1 MEEFIKNYIFSQ
13 IEPTTPGN
21 QMNILSREDKTSEN
35 FGYSYVQC
43 GDYIVFY
50 ENSSITPGMKFYIY
64 DKTMHLVKTENL
76 MDNWINIVGETLKQD
91 ENGNFYLLGYMN
103 PEETAQGTTYY
114 SLILL
119 NNIIKETPVIR
130 KWYKLEPLGIGYAFD
145 CQKKIGSADY
155 LFVYQQLR
163 VEEGLDYYDL
173 YLVQFT
179 ISVQN
184 GNSVTKWVYKNCN
197 LNVPLISGLGQIGC
211 QYNQEISKIL
221 VVFEL
226 TGKIE
231 IVLINLDN
239 NWQFD
244 EINELS
250 LGNGIEITR
259 LLDENVHNLSEKN
272 SVLVNGINSFV
283 FIREDTNK
291 VVQYNTLDDFSNPII
306 ATLPIPSSAVEYVI
320 NANFIGTIFRVGPE
334 KYLLEIYPYELT
346 ENSIEISNKYLLINF
361 SYLYDI
367 SEYRLHMSL
376 INTNVYN
383 LNYITFILEEIS
395 GLGVAIIVSTDNG
408 LTEYTDLDSLVPEYV
423 NLSNGSIIFSRK
435 LTNESIIG
443 NQMSAEINVPY
454 SMLNDTQ
461 ISAEQLISKTNKTLS
476 NESMI
481 INKNIYESLY
491 LNFIK
496 HINVIDNNF
505 DKNELQNNI
514 SSLLTKSIFSTP
526 RENYEVAPIG
536 YVKTFTKDGQEL
548 IFTLGSNSIEQIGEN
563 EYLIN
568 IAVNGNNVEK
578 IQILAKDRQTPYIT
592 IPLYSVD
599 GVILIKQKLIIN
611 NTFDEFIMSENN
623 EFIIT
628 ENNEFII
635 EG

>member
-21 QMNILSREDKTSEN
+21 QMNILSREDQTSEN

-76 MDNWINIVGETLKQD
+76 IDNWISIVGETLKQD

-103 PEETAQGTTYY
+103 PEETQQGTTYY

-119 NNIIKETPVIR
+119 NNIITQTPVIR
-130 KWYKLEPLGIGYAFD
+130 KWYKLEPIGISYAYD
-145 CQKKIGSADY
+145 CQKKLGSADY
-155 LFVYQQLR
+155 LFIYEQLR
-163 VEEGLDYYDL
+163 VESNTQYYDL

-184 GNSVTKWVYKNCN
+184 GNHITKWVYKNYN
-197 LNVPLISGLGQIGC
+197 SSASLISGLAQVGY

-221 VVFEL
+221 VLSQQTDNILVN
-226 TGKIE
+226 
-231 IVLINLDN
+231 LINLDN
-239 NWQFD
+239 NWQSN

-250 LGNGIEITR
+250 IENGIEISKR
-259 LLDENVHNLSEKN
+259 LYENVHNTLEKN
-272 SVLVNGINSFV
+272 SISINGINSFV
-283 FIREDTNK
+283 FIRENSNQL
-291 VVQYNTLDDFSNPII
+291 VQYNSLDDFTNPII
-306 ATLPIPSSAVEYVI
+306 ATIPIPSAPIEYVI
-320 NANFIGTIFRVGPE
+320 NKNYIGIIFRIGAD

-346 ENSIEISNKYLLINF
+346 ENSIIISNKYLAINF
-361 SYLYDI
+361 SYYYDI
-367 SEYRLHMSL
+367 TEYILHMSL

-395 GLGVAIIVSTDNG
+395 GLGIVIIISTDNG
-408 LTEYTDLDSLVPEYV
+408 STEYVDYNSLVPDYV
-423 NLSNGSIIFSRK
+423 NLSNGSVIFSRK
-435 LTNESIIG
+435 LTNQSIIG

-461 ISAEQLISKTNKTLS
+461 ISTEQLISKTNKTLS

-505 DKNELQNNI
+505 GKNELQNNI
-514 SSLLTKSIFSTP
+514 SALLTKSIFSTP
-526 RENYEVAPIG
+526 QENYEVAPIG

-548 IFTLGSNSIEQIGEN
+548 IFALGTNSIEQIGEN
-563 EYLIN
+563 EYLIK
-568 IAVNGNNVEK
+568 IAVNGNNIEK
-578 IQILAKDRQTPYIT
+578 LQILAKDRQTPYVT

-599 GVILIKQKLIIN
+599 GVILIKQKLIID

-635 EG
+635 GG